1 MLPEAVQEKILHA
14 PERPGVYI
22 FKDARGSTLYIG
34 KAKNLRARLRTY
46 LQPTAHPRLL
56 TFLKKVH
63 DLEVLITESEA
74 EALLLEANLI
84 KRQQPRYNIRLKDD
98 KKYPYIKVTVQDP
111 YPRIY
116 PTRNL
121 TPDGSLIFG
130 PYTSASSMR
139 QALRL
144 IRKLF
149 PIRTCKYKLPS
160 KRTIRPCIDYAIGKC
175 LGPCFREDIQDT
187 YRSAVQGV
195 IEFLSGKT
203 EALESRLETEM
214 KQAAESLEF
223 ERAAV
228 IRDQLLAV
236 RGFMG
241 DQRVVLRKQQNQ
253 DIIAIAKERK
263 TALVLVLML
272 RGGKVVNKE
281 HFLLDLPHAEATDVE
296 ILEHFIRLY
305 YSTAPLTADTV
316 ILPEYPEGIQEI
328 QEMVRSRG
336 RVLVFR
342 LPHASEHRLMAL
354 AQENAK
360 QLLESELRWK
370 LGRPSIPESLY
381 ELQRLLKLPEV
392 PVRILAFDISQLF
405 GKHAVGSS
413 VEFRMGKPYKSGYRR
428 YRIKRVSGI
437 DDYAMMRE
445 VVERRFRREL
455 EGSEDLPGLVLID
468 GGIGQVRA
476 AREALDI
483 LGIEEEVRLVGLA
496 KRLDELHLEDGAVVM
511 LPAQSPALKLLQR
524 IRDEA
529 HRFALKYHQTLRS
542 KGALESLLD
551 TLPGV
556 GEARKQALIRY
567 FGSLHRLMGASPR
580 EIAEVP
586 MIGPKLAEKIYRA
599 LHGE

>member
-1 MLPEAVQEKILHA
+1 MLPDTVQAKILAA
-14 PERPGVYI
+14 PERPGVYL
-22 FKDARGSTLYIG
+22 FKDARGTALYIG
-34 KAKNLRARLRTY
+34 KAKNLRARLKAY
-46 LQPTAHPRLL
+46 LQPIGHPRLA
-56 TFLKKVH
+56 TFLRKVQ
-63 DLEVLITESEA
+63 DVEVLVTTSEA

-84 KRQQPRYNIRLKDD
+84 KRHQPRYNIRLKDD

-149 PIRTCKYKLPS
+149 PLRTCKYKLPS
-160 KRTIRPCIDYAIGKC
+160 RRKIRPCIDYAIGKC
-175 LGPCFREDIQDT
+175 LGPCFRDDIQKE
-187 YRSAVQGV
+187 YRTAVQGA
-195 IEFLSGKT
+195 IEFLSGNT
-203 EALESRLETEM
+203 EILEARLEAEM
-214 KQAAESLEF
+214 KQASEALEF

-241 DQRVVLRKQQNQ
+241 DQRVVLRRHQNQ
-253 DIIAIAKERK
+253 DIIGLARERK
-263 TALVLVLML
+263 TALVLVLMI
-272 RGGKVVNKE
+272 RAGKVVNKE
-281 HFLLDLPHAEATDVE
+281 HFLLDVPHPEATTAE
-296 ILEHFIRLY
+296 ILENFLHLY
-305 YSTAPLTADTV
+305 YSTAPLTADAV
-316 ILPEYPEGIQEI
+316 ILPERPSHLQDLEA
-328 QEMVRSRG
+328 MVRSRG
-336 RVLVFR
+336 RTLTFR
-342 LPHASEHRLMAL
+342 LPHATEHRLMAL
-354 AQENAK
+354 AQENAQ
-360 QLLESELRWK
+360 QLLESELQWK
-370 LGRPSIPESLY
+370 LGRPLIPESLY
-381 ELQRLLKLPEV
+381 ELQNLLKLPEV

-476 AREALDI
+476 AREALDL

-496 KRLDELHLEDGAVVM
+496 KRLDELHLEDGGVVM
-511 LPAQSPALKLLQR
+511 LPARSPALKLLQR

-529 HRFALKYHQTLRS
+529 HRFALKYHRTLRT
-542 KGALESLLD
+542 KGAFESVLD

>member
-14 PERPGVYI
+14 PERSGVYI

-175 LGPCFREDIQDT
+175 LGPCFREDIQDA

-281 HFLLDLPHAEATDVE
+281 HFLLDLPHAEATNVE

-316 ILPEYPEGIQEI
+316 ILPEYLEGIQEI

-336 RVLVFR
+336 REMVFR

-370 LGRPSIPESLY
+370 LGRPLIPESLY
-381 ELQRLLKLPEV
+381 ELQNLLKLPEV

-511 LPAQSPALKLLQR
+511 LPARSPALKLLQR

-529 HRFALKYHQTLRS
+529 HRFALKYHRTLRT

>member
-22 FKDARGSTLYIG
+22 FKDARGSALYIG

-63 DLEVLITESEA
+63 DLEILITESEA

-175 LGPCFREDIQDT
+175 LGPCFREDIQDA

-281 HFLLDLPHAEATDVE
+281 HFLLDLPHAEATNVE

-316 ILPEYPEGIQEI
+316 ILPEYLEGIQEI

-336 RVLVFR
+336 REMVFR

-370 LGRPSIPESLY
+370 LGRPLIPESLY
-381 ELQRLLKLPEV
+381 ELQNLLKLPEV

-511 LPAQSPALKLLQR
+511 LPARSPALKLLQR

-529 HRFALKYHQTLRS
+529 HRFALKYHRTLRT